1 MGGRLMNRALKA
13 ALFAGCMA
21 LIAGGCLLFG
31 DRSVSWLIGSAG
43 IAVCGLFFA
52 RFEKKDTSA
61 GEIALAAVMTALS
74 VTGRIIFAPL
84 PAFKPCAA
92 VIILAGIYLGAEQGF
107 LIGALT
113 ALISNFFFT
122 QGIWTPFQ
130 MMIWGLIGLL
140 AGLIG
145 KRLKKN
151 RLMLCIFGALAGLC
165 YSLFMDICSVL
176 WLGGGFTPER
186 FLGLTLTSAWFTVS
200 YMVSNC
206 VFLLIF
212 IKPAERIFE
221 RLHAKFGIGAGARR
235 A

>member
-1 MGGRLMNRALKA
+1 MNRVMKA
-13 ALFAGCMA
+13 AVLAVCMA
-21 LIAGGCLLFG
+21 VIAGGCLLFG
-31 DRSVSWLIGSAG
+31 ERSASWLAG
-43 IAVCGLFFA
+43 AAAVVICGVFFA
-52 RFEKKDTSA
+52 RFEKKEITA

-107 LIGALT
+107 LVGALT
-113 ALISNFFFT
+113 ALVSNFFFT

-130 MMIWGLIGLL
+130 MMIWGLTGLL
-140 AGLIG
+140 AGLLG
-145 KRLKKN
+145 SRLKKN
-151 RLMLCIFGALAGLC
+151 PIVLCIFGAMAGLC
-165 YSLFMDICSVL
+165 YSVFMDVCSVL

-186 FLGLTLTSAWFTVS
+186 FLGLTLASAWFTVS

-212 IKPAERIFE
+212 LKPAARIFE
-221 RLHAKFGIGAGARR
+221 RLDSKFGLGAGARR
-235 A
+235 E

>member
-1 MGGRLMNRALKA
+1 MGVGLMKKSLKA

-43 IAVCGLFFA
+43 IAVCGIFFA
-52 RFEKKDTSA
+52 RFEKKDTTS

-107 LIGALT
+107 LVGALT

-130 MMIWGLIGLL
+130 MMIWGLTGLL

-145 KRLKKN
+145 NRLKKN

-165 YSLFMDICSVL
+165 YSVFMDVCSVL

-186 FLGLTLTSAWFTVS
+186 FLGLTLASAWFTVS

-206 VFLLIF
+206 IFLLMF
-212 IKPAERIFE
+212 VKPAERIFE
-221 RLHAKFGIGAGARR
+221 RLRSKFGLGAVSKR
-235 A
+235 

>member
-1 MGGRLMNRALKA
+1 MNRVMKA
-13 ALFAGCMA
+13 VVLAVCMA
-21 LIAGGCLLFG
+21 VIAGGCLLFG
-31 DRSVSWLIGSAG
+31 ERSASWLAGSA
-43 IAVCGLFFA
+43 AVVICGLFFA
-52 RFEKKDTSA
+52 RFEKKETTA

-107 LIGALT
+107 LVGALT
-113 ALISNFFFT
+113 ALVSNFFFT

-130 MMIWGLIGLL
+130 MMIWGLTGLL
-140 AGLIG
+140 AGLLG
-145 KRLKKN
+145 SRLKKN
-151 RLMLCIFGALAGLC
+151 PIVLCIFGAMAGLC
-165 YSLFMDICSVL
+165 YSVFMDVCSVL

-186 FLGLTLTSAWFTVS
+186 FLGLTLASAWFTVS

-212 IKPAERIFE
+212 LKPAERIFE
-221 RLHAKFGIGAGARR
+221 RLDSKFGLGAGTRR
-235 A
+235 E

>member
-1 MGGRLMNRALKA
+1 MKRVMKA
-13 ALFAGCMA
+13 AVLAVCMA
-21 LIAGGCLLFG
+21 IIAGGCLLFG
-31 DRSVSWLIGSAG
+31 ERSASWLAGSA
-43 IAVCGLFFA
+43 AVVICGVFFT
-52 RFEKKDTSA
+52 RFEKKETTA

-107 LIGALT
+107 LVGALT
-113 ALISNFFFT
+113 ALVSNFFFT

-130 MMIWGLIGLL
+130 MMIWGLTGLL
-140 AGLIG
+140 AGLLG
-145 KRLKKN
+145 SRLKKN
-151 RLMLCIFGALAGLC
+151 QIVLCIFGALAGLC
-165 YSLFMDICSVL
+165 YSVFMDICSVL

-186 FLGLTLTSAWFTVS
+186 FLGLTLASAWFTVS

-212 IKPAERIFE
+212 LKPAERIFE
-221 RLHAKFGIGAGARR
+221 RLDSKFGLGAGARR
-235 A
+235 E